1 MAQDEMG
8 FDGSLAPF
16 DFAFPAHRA
25 RSALPPKADI
35 GEHDGNV
42 RFVPKR
48 TLGGASGV
56 SPKSSRHLSP
66 NPSTI
71 KNSARN
77 ALRCH
82 PGWLTLASVYSAK
95 PA

>member
-1 MAQDEMG
+1 MLDADSAQEMVMAQDEMG

-48 TLGGASGV
+48 TLGGASV
-56 SPKSSRHLSP
+56 AKIL
-66 NPSTI
+66 
-71 KNSARN
+71 A
-77 ALRCH
+77 
-82 PGWLTLASVYSAK
+82 TLIDEPFDDKKFGS
-95 PA
+95 